1 MGKALAS
8 KTAEVKF
15 LQKGEPG
22 DKGARLRIRDWVTGQ
37 DCLCGDAKE
46 AWYDV
51 TLYKSLLYLC
61 VKSHTSSTTNNPQT
75 SVANNLGYWEKAQ
88 DWVFVATKLLLAER
102 IKAED
107 IDADNLVAKNVDV
120 EGTIRATA
128 AFIKI
133 HGFHSTEGYF
143 YLNPSFGSDF
153 NNGRPNRI
161 SQGVYMLP
169 DAAQWVGMK
178 ISLIIYNGTM
188 ASTFGSISV
197 VTTNAFNDYEIVGS
211 EFHYC
216 NRASISAPGV
226 YEFISLG
233 NMWILANNN
242 ASYSYADLGNHT
254 YEDPIN

>member
-1 MGKALAS
+1 MIKVPS
-8 KTAEVKF
+8 FVC
-15 LQKGEPG
+15 
-22 DKGARLRIRDWVTGQ
+22 VTG
-37 DCLCGDAKE
+37 CLVSHNYAVLLVKPGMMWFRTKN
-46 AWYDV
+46 
-51 TLYKSLLYLC
+51 LLYLC
-61 VKSHTSSTTNNPQT
+61 VKSHTSSSANNPQT

-128 AFIKI
+128 SFIKT
-133 HGFHSTEGYF
+133 HGFRSAEGYF

-153 NNGRPNRI
+153 INRLPNRV

-169 DAAQWVGMK
+169 DAAQWKDMK
-178 ISLIIYNGTM
+178 ISLIIYHGAM
-188 ASTFGSISV
+188 VSTHGYISV
-197 VTTNAFNDYEIVGS
+197 VTTNAFNDLEIVES
-211 EFHYC
+211 KMYYC
-216 NRASISAPGV
+216 NKAGIPGPGV

-233 NMWILANNN
+233 HMWVSTNNN
-242 ASYSYADLGNHT
+242 VAYSYADLGNHT